1 MSRINNYFGIREILF
16 EHDSGV
22 LGSTVSSANANTTHR
37 SLTMCL
43 VFPKIFTYTD
53 PLNSTM
59 TL

>member
-1 MSRINNYFGIREILF
+1 MSRINNYFGIIEILL
-16 EHDSGV
+16 EHAPGV
-22 LGSTVSSANANTTHR
+22 LASTGSSANANTTHR
-37 SLTMCL
+37 SLIMCL